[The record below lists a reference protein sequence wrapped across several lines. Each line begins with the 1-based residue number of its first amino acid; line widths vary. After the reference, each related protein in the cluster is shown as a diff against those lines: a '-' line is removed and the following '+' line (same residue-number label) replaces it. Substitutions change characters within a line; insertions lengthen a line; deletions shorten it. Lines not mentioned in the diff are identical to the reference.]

1 MNIGLRQN
9 FLACFTYKLRKL
21 YLGTGILNLSKSIL
35 NTYFLRIQNNKRVF
49 IFKTIVIKNKKYIE
63 NNDNFFVSKLILS
76 YN

>member
-21 YLGTGILNLSKSIL
+21 YLGRGVLNLSKSIL
-35 NTYFLRIQNNKRVF
+35 NAYFLRIQNNKRVF
-49 IFKTIVIKNKKYIE
+49 ILKTIVIKNKKYIKK
-63 NNDNFFVSKLILS
+63 NDNIFVCKLILS